1 MTLLR
6 DKQNRWYLLA
16 VSLLCVSLVGG
27 CLLFCAG
34 QTRAAHMMLLEQE
47 QNIAGGL
54 LERGVPQ
61 EIIAAALDCE
71 ADSGPGREL
80 LTLIGRTENTPRQLF
95 PTLRA
100 FEKNTIWNLLP
111 GVILSA
117 ALLLCA
123 ALLFL
128 LRLDAR
134 YRGAEQIIRCFAC
147 GDFSSHLPRTGE
159 GTLARL
165 FAAVDDLACAL
176 QAEGKTEHRTKEFL
190 KTTISD
196 ISHQLKTP
204 LAALRM
210 YHEIIEEEV
219 HDPAVVTEFSQKTEM
234 ALSRMEGLI
243 QALLKIT
250 RLDAGGIVFEREQIR
265 VAGLVSRAMADLGT
279 RAELEQKTI
288 TVKGYPEDAVVCDP
302 EWTSEAVGNL
312 IKNALDH
319 TSAGGQIAIVW
330 EHSPAVVRITVS
342 DNGCGIAAEDIHHI
356 FKRFYRSRH
365 SLDRQGVG
373 LGLPLAKAIIEGQG
387 GVLTV
392 RSAPGEGAAFTISFL
407 TEV

>member
-16 VSLLCVSLVGG
+16 VFLLSVFLIGS

-34 QTRAAHMMLLEQE
+34 QARAAHTMLLERE
-47 QNIAGGL
+47 QAIAGEL
-54 LERGVPQ
+54 LERGIPQ
-61 EIIAAALDCE
+61 ETIAAALNRD

-80 LTLIGRTENTPRQLF
+80 LARIGRTENTPGQLLL
-95 PTLRA
+95 TLQS
-100 FEKNTIWNLLP
+100 FEKNMVWSLLP
-111 GVILSA
+111 GIILCA
-117 ALLLCA
+117 ALSLCA

-128 LRLDAR
+128 FRLDFR
-134 YRGAEQIIRCFAC
+134 YRGAEQIVRCFAC
-147 GDFSSHLPRTGE
+147 GDFSSHLSRTGE

-165 FAAVDDLACAL
+165 FAVVDDLACAL
-176 QAEGKTEHRTKEFL
+176 QAKGETEYRTKEFL
-190 KTTISD
+190 KDTISD

-210 YHEIIEEEV
+210 YHEIIEEEA
-219 HDPAVVTEFSQKTEM
+219 HDPAVVAEFSQKTEK
-234 ALSRMEGLI
+234 ALGRMEGLI
-243 QALLKIT
+243 QSLLKIT
-250 RLDAGGIVFEREQIR
+250 RLDAGGIVFEQEQVR
-265 VAGLVSRAMADLGT
+265 MSGLVSRAMAELGT

-288 TVKGYPEDAVVCDP
+288 AVKGHPEDAVVCDP

-319 TSAGGQIAIVW
+319 TSSRGHIVIAW
-330 EHSPAVVRITVS
+330 ECSPAVARITVS
-342 DNGCGIAAEDIHHI
+342 DDGCGIAPEDIHHI

-373 LGLPLAKAIIEGQG
+373 LGLPLAKAMIEGQG